1 MATRN
6 EEAICQKAFDGYLR
20 GQLAGISFVWES
32 EPNGEKTP
40 PDFHL
45 HFSRHCYAVEVTTLM
60 TQYEQSAGRPIS
72 DLGIWKMTED
82 LAQEVEDQT
91 LQEGSLRGVYVLTVD
106 GPYDNFLIAKREIK
120 QLLLE
125 FIHETKDQERIEG
138 GTKPRHSPSGHRFF
152 LEKWG
157 TQENRVGIIMH
168 GDGSEWDWKVVEELY
183 FLVASAVT
191 EKAHKLRAIPKPKV
205 LLLLD
210 AHHLATERECQEVGA
225 RFSGEGGKAVPI
237 SEFHSVYLI
246 GSQAKVFSLYPKDRV
261 TWDV

>member
-1 MATRN
+1 MATRK
-6 EEAICQKAFDGYLR
+6 EEAVCQEAFDGYLR
-20 GQLAGISFVWES
+20 GQHADHSVAWEP

-45 HFSRHCYAVEVTTLM
+45 HFGRHCYAVEVTTLM

-72 DLGIWKMTED
+72 DRGIWKMTED

-106 GPYDNFLIAKREIK
+106 GPYDNYFVAKREIK

-125 FIHETKDQERIEG
+125 FIRQTKDQERIERG
-138 GTKPRHSPSGHRFF
+138 MKPLQTPAGHRVF

-157 TQENRVGIIMH
+157 TQENCVGIIMH

-183 FLVASAVT
+183 SLVARAVT
-191 EKAHKLRAIPKPKV
+191 EKAHKLRAVPKPKV

-210 AHHLATERECQEVGA
+210 AHHLATERESQEVGA
-225 RFSGEGGKAVPI
+225 RIAGEDEKGVPI
-237 SEFHSVYLI
+237 REFHSVYLI
-246 GSQAKVFSLYPKDRV
+246 GLQAKVLPLYPKDRV
-261 TWDV
+261 VWDV